1 MKYKIILNPG
11 CGEGITIKVVDSYE
25 EAKKTVNKLRAENGN
40 HILDCYFNNKPF
52 DTYKSYKIEEITE
65 GMFDL
70 EERIKKLMR
79 KYVCHQDY
87 RYCSENCDLSRDGNE
102 HLCSKAKG
110 ED

>member
-11 CGEGITIKVVDSYE
+11 YGEDITIKVVDSYE
-25 EAKKTVNKLRAENGN
+25 EAKKMVDKLRVENRDRV
-40 HILDCYFNNKPF
+40 LDCYFNNKPF

-79 KYVCHQDY
+79 KYVCHRDY
-87 RYCSENCDLSRDGNE
+87 YYCSENCYLSRDKNE
-102 HLCSKAKG
+102 HLCDKAKG